1 MPPQR
6 DNYKPIIATLD
17 TVYDCLTGQSVV
29 TSQWQGT
36 TPTMEVNGGSIN
48 MYVSNALVKPV
59 DKTEMTLDSLS
70 PFVEDV
76 YNVKGQ
82 VKFLLFELVSGTP
95 EVKTLNLIK

>member
-1 MPPQR
+1 MPLQR
-6 DNYKPIIATLD
+6 NNYKPITATLD
-17 TVYDCLTGQSVV
+17 TVYHCLTGQSAV
-29 TSQWQGT
+29 TQQWQGT
-36 TPTMEVNGGSIN
+36 TPTMEINGGSVN
-48 MYVSNALVKPV
+48 MYVSNALIAPT